1 MLSRV
6 AESLYWMSRYIERAE
21 NTTRVLAVNFY
32 ARLEGRPAGVED
44 GWAPIVALT
53 GDSGAYEALY
63 PEWTDANVTEFLVW
77 HADNRNAV
85 AACVA
90 RARENARTV
99 REQISSEMWEHL
111 NRLYFL
117 LRDLD
122 RAAVARGPYELFR
135 QMREG
140 SHAFQGITDATM
152 THGEGYLFI
161 QLGKF
166 LERAAMT
173 VRIVGG
179 KYAEAAA
186 LPEGTAASALRLSA
200 LLKSVSAFEAFRKVH
215 SSQLQSG
222 AVAEF
227 LLLNPEFPRAC
238 RFCLKSAADALRAIG
253 ADAPRHAGR
262 TDRPSRALGR
272 ISADLEFLDIHE
284 VLGERLAA
292 YLDGLLARIQEV
304 GDEVVRTYFHT
315 QVVLPGSRSARAHEQ
330 QSQQQ

>member
-21 NTTRVLAVNFY
+21 NMTRMLAVNFY
-32 ARLEGRPAGVED
+32 ARLEGRPAGVEE

-53 GDSGAYEALY
+53 GDGGLY
-63 PEWTDANVTEFLVW
+63 DRLYAEWTDANVTEFLVW
-77 HADNRNAV
+77 HPENPNAV
-85 AACVA
+85 ASCVA
-90 RARENARTV
+90 RARENARSV
-99 REQISSEMWEHL
+99 REQISSEVWEHL

-122 RAAVARGPYELFR
+122 RAAVARAPHELFR

-166 LERAAMT
+166 LERAATT

-200 LLKSVSAFEAFRKVH
+200 MLKSASGFEAFRKAH
-215 SSQLQSG
+215 SSPLQ
-222 AVAEF
+222 AAPVAEF
-227 LLLNPEFPRAC
+227 LLLHPEFPRAC
-238 RFCLKSAADALRAIG
+238 RFCLRSAAEALRAIAAEGPRG
-253 ADAPRHAGR
+253 AAR
-262 TDRPSRALGR
+262 TDRPYRALGR
-272 ISADLEFLDIHE
+272 ISADLEFLDIQE
-284 VLGERLAA
+284 ILGERLAA
-292 YLDGLLARIQEV
+292 YLDNLLTRIQEV
-304 GDEVVRTYFHT
+304 GNEVVRSYFHT
-315 QVVLPGSRSARAHEQ
+315 QVVLPGSRAQPAQEQ
-330 QSQQQ
+330 QSQQ